1 MKAAVIRV
9 GDTVTFVR
17 PIPEYS
23 ETDVKL
29 ILYGGQM
36 RHRLPAGGIS
46 A

>member
-1 MKAAVIRV
+1 MKATVIRV
-9 GDTVTFVR
+9 GDTVTIVR

-36 RHRLPAGGIS
+36 RQRLPAGGIS